1 VGLDARVADG
11 HQSHLPPPIA
21 PCCVLGSRA
30 VAARDRAVKLCDKA
44 VNAQIRAA
52 YYTSLASRAISR
64 SMRLEAVRHA
74 LSSRAIHSALARG
87 PGLMDQTP
95 RCCRRVWQ

>member
-1 VGLDARVADG
+1 MATKVTCLLLSL
-11 HQSHLPPPIA
+11 H
-21 PCCVLGSRA
+21 
-30 VAARDRAVKLCDKA
+30 AASSGAEPLRPATRAVKLCDKA

-52 YYTSLASRAISR
+52 YYTSLASHAISR